1 MAEPGVGYS
10 KLVGFSLPLW
20 LESVFCSV
28 EAEINPVSE
37 ENNPDLL
44 CHVTSPARPC
54 CFASRPGKPLG
65 EHKPAAG
72 YDLELRPT
80 SEYEDEPLRFTDR

>member
-10 KLVGFSLPLW
+10 KLVEFSLSLR
-20 LESVFCSV
+20 LESVFCSI
-28 EAEINPVSE
+28 EAEINPASE
-37 ENNPDLL
+37 ENKPDLF

-54 CFASRPGKPLG
+54 CFTSRPAKPLG

-72 YDLELRPT
+72 YDLGPRPT
-80 SEYEDEPLRFTDR
+80 NDDE